1 MDLTVYLMAY
11 FLSFALMQY
20 QINQGDCLGLHFHNA
35 DAFSQSTW
43 VSFNCC
49 SPYPHAQCQNSV

>member
-35 DAFSQSTW
+35 DAFSQST
-43 VSFNCC
+43 
-49 SPYPHAQCQNSV
+49 